1 MIKSTQVNAALQKR
15 GIPFRTISHPAV
27 FTAAQADRY
36 VQDETFVRTKN
47 LFLTTSKH
55 NHYYLVLIEEHK
67 RLDTKCLR
75 QQVATPRLTFASAE
89 ELQEKLGL
97 APGSVSPFGLL
108 NNCDHDVRL
117 LVDRDVARA
126 ATIGCHHHDHH
137 SGHQRPPELSS
148 PGQLS
153 GTSGRSLTQDVN
165 QVLVGCLARR

>member
-1 MIKSTQVNAALQKR
+1 M
-15 GIPFRTISHPAV
+15 
-27 FTAAQADRY
+27 
-36 VQDETFVRTKN
+36 
-47 LFLTTSKH
+47 TTSKH

-126 ATIGCHHHDHH
+126 ATIGCHPNDNTMTTILAT
-137 SGHQRPPELSS
+137 SDLLSFLRQAGY
-148 PGQLS
+148 PA
-153 GTSGRSLTQDVN
+153 
-165 QVLVGCLARR
+165 QVVDL